1 MTARTKGRQKHQF
14 LLLQCL
20 DQRNETERE
29 RERERKREFVWRSI
43 EGRIRG
49 RCSHFR
55 APKEASS
62 SKWEFHQRNELADFF
77 LIVARTIDQISR
89 PWSLNTES
97 YLCSISFNQRIVDS
111 RDFVPRYP
119 SDFISS
125 HSRGSYFSTRFDQF
139 L

>member
-1 MTARTKGRQKHQF
+1 MTAGTKGRQKHQF

-20 DQRNETERE
+20 DQRDETERE
-29 RERERKREFVWRSI
+29 RVCLAGSI

-97 YLCSISFNQRIVDS
+97 STYALYLLTRGSSIQGTLFRAIL
-111 RDFVPRYP
+111 FLL
-119 SDFISS
+119 I
-125 HSRGSYFSTRFDQF
+125 SRGSYFSTRFDEF